1 MIWWMALGYFL
12 AYVPYAALTKGVTD
26 GRLPGVAHL
35 PGAVL
40 LPISNIASMVGM
52 MAFISAAKWWRHAG
66 RKRVMGIELPVP
78 GPYTFVSGLGTATVI
93 VTTTL
98 AYTFHG
104 VSIVFMMLLLRG
116 GVLVLAPVVDA
127 LAGRPVRW
135 FSWLA
140 LGLSLGSLFV
150 AFSGHSDAKLSLV
163 AGLDVTAYLAA
174 YFVRLRF
181 MSRIAKSNDPDA
193 SRRYF
198 VEEQMVATPAVV
210 VSLIVLAFV
219 GPEPLRHHL
228 RHGFTA
234 LGSAWTWITAVV
246 IGLCSQGTGI
256 FGGLVLLDK
265 RENSFCVPVNR
276 ASSMLAGLAATLV
289 LAGIWH
295 GASPDPRE
303 FFAASMVIGAI
314 VVLSLAPR
322 FSKPKV

>member
-1 MIWWMALGYFL
+1 MALGYFL

-26 GRLPGVAHL
+26 GRIPGVEHL

-52 MAFISAAKWWRHAG
+52 MAFITGARWWRHAG
-66 RKRVMGIELPVP
+66 RRRVLGMELPVP

-116 GVLVLAPVVDA
+116 GVLVLAPLVDA
-127 LAGRPVRW
+127 LSGRAVRW
-135 FSWLA
+135 FSWMA
-140 LGLSLGSLFV
+140 LGLSLGSLVV
-150 AFSGHSDAKLSLV
+150 AFSGHGEAKLSLV
-163 AGLDVTAYLAA
+163 AGIDVTAYLLA

-210 VSLIVLAFV
+210 VSLIVLSAI
-219 GPEPLRHHL
+219 GPEPLRGHL

-234 LGSAWTWITAVV
+234 LGGVWTWITAVV

-276 ASSMLAGLAATLV
+276 ASSMLAGLGATLV
-289 LAGIWH
+289 LTVIWH
-295 GASPDPRE
+295 GAAPDPRE
-303 FFAASMVIGAI
+303 FLAASMVIGAI

-322 FSKPKV
+322 FTRAKA